1 MKQSF
6 LIIIVVF
13 AVVLVSCD
21 DSEFPEPQLDNAQS
35 TQGGG
40 DDDEDPIIEEDE

>member
-1 MKQSF
+1 MKKSF

-13 AVVLVSCD
+13 TFVFVSCD
-21 DSEFPEPQLDNAQS
+21 DSEFPEPQLDDAQS

-40 DDDEDPIIEEDE
+40 DDDEDPIIEEGE